1 MIDKLISLLGSGF
14 DQIADHRRS
23 NQSYDLSSYLKLSLA
38 MFHLKDPSLSS
49 FRNSFDVRAEN
60 LERVYDVKE
69 LPGDTAIR
77 EAVDEVQP
85 GDLQALFT
93 PQLDFLKSQGVLES
107 RYVLKGAATISSNSA
122 QNTSNETFKDVE
134 KQGFIAVS
142 VDGTSHYCSSK
153 KGCPQCMV
161 KKHRNGNI
169 SYYHQLLGAV
179 AIHPDESTVFPVA
192 CEAIVKQDGSKKNDC
207 ELNAAKRI
215 IPQIRT
221 ALGEK
226 ERIVGV
232 FDALYLNGPH
242 IKALRATN
250 MNYIIGTKGATYVDV
265 QVKHLRKKGELQSFN
280 WETENTICTVNYANG
295 LILNGQHQD
304 ILTNYFELTEVDK
317 KTGEQLFY
325 SSWATDIQITHNI
338 IKELTAVARARW
350 KIENETFNTLKNQG
364 YHFGR
369 NYGHGKK
376 FLATNFAI
384 LTFLAF
390 LIDQIAMHLDT
401 DFQGAKEVCKTFKNF
416 WEKIRNIF
424 YLIPTMSMNA
434 IYRFIIKRRQVEMP
448 ALE

>member
-1 MIDKLISLLGSGF
+1 MIDNLISLLGCGF
-14 DQIADHRRS
+14 DQIVDHRRS

-38 MFHLKDPSLSS
+38 MFHLKDPSLSA
-49 FRNSFDVRAEN
+49 FRNSFDVRTDN
-60 LERVYDVKE
+60 LKRVYGVE
-69 LPGDTAIR
+69 VLPGDTAIR
-77 EAVDEVQP
+77 EAIDEVKP
-85 GDLQALFT
+85 SELQALFT
-93 PQLDFLKSQGVLES
+93 PQLDFLKTQGVLEQ
-107 RYVLKGAATISSNSA
+107 RYVLKEASDNIS
-122 QNTSNETFKDVE
+122 TSSMNELKKGYIT
-134 KQGFIAVS
+134 VS
-142 VDGTSHYCSSK
+142 IDGTSHYCSNK

-161 KKHRNGNI
+161 RKHRNGNI

-179 AIHPDESTVFPVA
+179 AIHPDDTTVFPVA

-221 ALGEK
+221 ALGEN
-226 ERIVGV
+226 EQIIGV

-242 IKALRATN
+242 IKALRAAN

-265 QVKHLRKKGELQSFN
+265 QVEHLRKKGKLQSFK
-280 WETENTICTVNYANG
+280 WETKNTICTVNYANG
-295 LILNGQHQD
+295 LILNGKHQD
-304 ILTNYFELTEVDK
+304 ILTNYFELIEVDK
-317 KTGEQLFY
+317 QTGEQVFY
-325 SSWATDIQITHNI
+325 STWATDITITQNI
-338 IKELTAVARARW
+338 IKELTQIARARW

-376 FLATNFAI
+376 YLATNFAI

-390 LIDQIAMHLDT
+390 LIDQIAQHLDT
-401 DFQGAKEVCKTFKNF
+401 DFQQAKEVCKTFKNF
-416 WEKIRNIF
+416 WEKIRSIF

-434 IYRFIIKRRQVEMP
+434 IYRFLIKKKQVDIP